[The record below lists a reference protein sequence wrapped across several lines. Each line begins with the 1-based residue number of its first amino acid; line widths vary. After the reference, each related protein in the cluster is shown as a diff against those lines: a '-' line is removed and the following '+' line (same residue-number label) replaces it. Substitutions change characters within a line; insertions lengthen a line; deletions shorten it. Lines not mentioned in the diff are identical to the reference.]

1 MSDLIEDLGDGSW
14 LIKPS
19 GEIKKCSRS
28 TAYRHARK
36 AEKRM
41 QELEE
46 DQANEHDVQDISE
59 SDDDAIHEND
69 RPISTDTPT
78 ITIKSEATDEIE
90 VETQPIFDLPSLD
103 DLRGDDSADSGDTF
117 QGEGDSVESFADRDE
132 GFIKAIKGAEIIED
146 GEGNK
151 KVRLADILIG
161 DNPIIASLLGGIDH
175 SLYAWAEN
183 KNGMILWNKESRAV
197 QRRVFVK
204 TLSIVAPKTSIEL
217 DPIWV
222 IIGMTGWLY
231 GVPLLRIAS
240 KTRKEKKAIAKAQ
253 PSKYE
258 DQKVVVFDE

>member
-1 MSDLIEDLGDGSW
+1 MSDLIEDLGDGHF
-14 LIKPS
+14 LIKPT

-36 AEKRM
+36 AEKAIAESEKVQTEEI
-41 QELEE
+41 QE
-46 DQANEHDVQDISE
+46 I
-59 SDDDAIHEND
+59 DDND
-69 RPISTDTPT
+69 DGLPL
-78 ITIKSEATDEIE
+78 E
-90 VETQPIFDLPSLD
+90 VETEPLEISSDSFDELTIETPIFDLPSLD
-103 DLRGDDSADSGDTF
+103 DLKGGGDDSVENGDTF
-117 QGEGDSVESFADRDE
+117 HGEAEAESYADRDE
-132 GFIKAIKGAEIIED
+132 GFIKAIKGAQIIED
-146 GEGNK
+146 DEGNK

-175 SLYAWAEN
+175 SLYSWAEN
-183 KNGMILWNKESRAV
+183 KNGIVLWNKESRAV

-240 KTRKEKKAIAKAQ
+240 SNRKQKKLKNQQAK
-253 PSKYE
+253 PKYE
-258 DQKVVVFDE
+258 DQEVMKFE